1 MVWYRGERMV
11 RKGRTRER
19 RRPGKEEEKSK
30 KGERIERCTREYTD
44 IEASVQGVSGI
55 GSHFVTIL
63 FEVNIQ

>member
-1 MVWYRGERMV
+1 MVWYRGGRMV
-11 RKGRTRER
+11 RKRRTRER

-30 KGERIERCTREYTD
+30 KRKRIERCTKEYTD
-44 IEASVQGVSGI
+44 IEASVHGVSGI

>member
-30 KGERIERCTREYTD
+30 KGKRMERCTR
-44 IEASVQGVSGI
+44 
-55 GSHFVTIL
+55 
-63 FEVNIQ
+63 

>member
-1 MVWYRGERMV
+1 MV

-19 RRPGKEEEKSK
+19 RKPGKEEEKSK
-30 KGERIERCTREYTD
+30 KGKRIERCTKEYTD